1 MQKGQSPVNLFVCC
15 LCSRPHAW
23 EGSIMLTAEITCHPN
38 KKHHPEVVILL
49 EQAIMAVAVTKFAVS
64 SAKEIN

>member
-1 MQKGQSPVNLFVCC
+1 
-15 LCSRPHAW
+15 
-23 EGSIMLTAEITCHPN
+23 MLTAEITCHPN